1 MTAPQLAMKD
11 LRRVVIAAAVGNV
24 IEWYDFYIFGS
35 LAALLSVKFFAA
47 GASGSALI
55 KTVGTFTAGFL
66 IRPFGAFVFGRVGD
80 IVGRKYT
87 FLITL
92 SGMGLSTALIGLVP
106 SYAKIGVAAGILL
119 LLLRLIQGLCLGG
132 EYGGAITYVAEHAP
146 DDKRGYYT
154 GWLQTS
160 PTLGIVVSLVVI
172 IVTRELLG
180 TEAFNAWGWRIPF
193 LLSLLMVAIAIY
205 IRLQLQETPIFQAI
219 KAKGQTSSN
228 PWREAFW
235 SQNIRYVLIAS
246 VVVIGEG
253 VVWYSGQ
260 FWALYFIQQV
270 QKPDVLHPAII
281 TGAALLLA
289 TPSLIFFGWLSD
301 RIGRKPIILG
311 GFFLAAVTY
320 YPLYTALGNA
330 ANPASIN
337 YPLSILIVA
346 IMVSYVGMVYG
357 PIGAFLAE
365 YFPARIRYSSV
376 SVPYHIGNGWGGGL
390 VPVITTAAYV
400 TAQNAGLSMSQSLGH
415 ALVYPIT
422 VPAVA
427 FLLGLFLMPETRKI
441 SISQPSR
448 STARGP
454 RSPPAPPEEW
464 RPTDGGAAGARS
476 ARAAGGRHRDTPRAA
491 ARPANGAAPGARARR
506 GARRRPDT
514 WRRALGPAPR
524 RPDHLAAGARIPSSW
539 SRSRRRSSRWYP
551 RRRPRTRRSGDVPPR
566 APAAPSPRAPSAR
579 RSTPDRAGRRL
590 RSPPRPARARSPR
603 SRRQRR
609 RAARTPVTSPRDGG
623 ARPARVHAA
632 AAACPVRSAS
642 GPARATP

>member
-66 IRPFGAFVFGRVGD
+66 IRPFGAFVFGRIGD

-92 SGMGLSTALIGLVP
+92 SGMGLATALIGVVP
-106 SYAKIGVAAGILL
+106 SYANIGATAGIILL
-119 LLLRLIQGLCLGG
+119 FLRLIQGLCLGG

-172 IVTRELLG
+172 IVTREVLG
-180 TEAFNAWGWRIPF
+180 TEAFTAWGWRIPF

-219 KAKGQTSSN
+219 KAKGQTSTN

-246 VVVIGEG
+246 IVVIGEG

-260 FWALYFIQQV
+260 FWALYFLQQIR
-270 QKPDVLHPAII
+270 KPDVLTPAII
-281 TGAALLLA
+281 TGIALLIA
-289 TPSLIFFGWLSD
+289 TPTLIFFGWLSD
-301 RIGRKPIILG
+301 KIGRKPIILA
-311 GFFLAAVTY
+311 GFALAALTY
-320 YPLYTALGNA
+320 YPLYTALGKA
-330 ANPASIN
+330 ADPANTN
-337 YPLSILIVA
+337 YPLAILIVA

-365 YFPARIRYSSV
+365 YFPARIRYTSV

-390 VPVITTAAYV
+390 VPIVRTTAYLPCQ
-400 TAQNAGLSMSQSLGH
+400 TAGK
-415 ALVYPIT
+415 ALIYPIA
-422 VPAVA
+422 VPTIA
-427 FLLGLFLMPETRKI
+427 FLLSLFLMPETRKI
-441 SISQPSR
+441 SIWQP
-448 STARGP
+448 
-454 RSPPAPPEEW
+454 
-464 RPTDGGAAGARS
+464 AAM
-476 ARAAGGRHRDTPRAA
+476 
-491 ARPANGAAPGARARR
+491 
-506 GARRRPDT
+506 
-514 WRRALGPAPR
+514 
-524 RPDHLAAGARIPSSW
+524 
-539 SRSRRRSSRWYP
+539 
-551 RRRPRTRRSGDVPPR
+551 R
-566 APAAPSPRAPSAR
+566 APAR
-579 RSTPDRAGRRL
+579 G
-590 RSPPRPARARSPR
+590 
-603 SRRQRR
+603 
-609 RAARTPVTSPRDGG
+609 
-623 ARPARVHAA
+623 
-632 AAACPVRSAS
+632 
-642 GPARATP
+642 

>member
-1 MTAPQLAMKD
+1 MTAPSLSTKD

-47 GASGSALI
+47 GAAGSALI

-92 SGMGLSTALIGLVP
+92 SGMGLATALIGLVP
-106 SYAKIGVAAGILL
+106 SYAQIGAAAGIILL
-119 LLLRLIQGLCLGG
+119 FLRLIQGLCLGG

-146 DDKRGYYT
+146 DHKRGYYT

-172 IVTRELLG
+172 IVTREVLG
-180 TEAFNAWGWRIPF
+180 TEAFTAWGWRIPF

-219 KAKGQTSSN
+219 KAKGQTSTN

-246 VVVIGEG
+246 IVVIGEG

-260 FWALYFIQQV
+260 FWALYFLQQIR
-270 QKPDVLHPAII
+270 KPDVLTPAII
-281 TGAALLLA
+281 TGIALLIA
-289 TPSLIFFGWLSD
+289 TPTLIFFGWLSD
-301 RIGRKPIILG
+301 KVGRKPIILA
-311 GFFLAAVTY
+311 GFALAALTY
-320 YPLYTALGNA
+320 YPLYTALGKA
-330 ANPASIN
+330 ADPANTN
-337 YPLSILIVA
+337 YPLAVLIVA

-365 YFPARIRYSSV
+365 YFPARIRYTSV

-390 VPVITTAAYV
+390 VPIITTTAYLN
-400 TAQNAGLSMSQSLGH
+400 THSLGN
-415 ALVYPIT
+415 ALLYPII

-427 FLLGLFLMPETRKI
+427 FLLSLFLMPETRKI
-441 SISQPSR
+441 SMWKPEEVG
-448 STARGP
+448 TAR
-454 RSPPAPPEEW
+454 A
-464 RPTDGGAAGARS
+464 
-476 ARAAGGRHRDTPRAA
+476 
-491 ARPANGAAPGARARR
+491 
-506 GARRRPDT
+506 
-514 WRRALGPAPR
+514 
-524 RPDHLAAGARIPSSW
+524 
-539 SRSRRRSSRWYP
+539 
-551 RRRPRTRRSGDVPPR
+551 
-566 APAAPSPRAPSAR
+566 
-579 RSTPDRAGRRL
+579 
-590 RSPPRPARARSPR
+590 
-603 SRRQRR
+603 
-609 RAARTPVTSPRDGG
+609 
-623 ARPARVHAA
+623 
-632 AAACPVRSAS
+632 
-642 GPARATP
+642 

>member
-1 MTAPQLAMKD
+1 MTAPALSVKE

-66 IRPFGAFVFGRVGD
+66 IRPFGAFVFGRIGD

-106 SYAKIGVAAGILL
+106 SYAKIGALAGIVL

-146 DDKRGYYT
+146 DEKRGYYT

-172 IVTRELLG
+172 IVTREIVG
-180 TEAFNAWGWRIPF
+180 TEAFTAWGWRIPF

-205 IRLQLQETPIFQAI
+205 IRLQLAETPIFQAI
-219 KAKGQTSSN
+219 KAKGQTATN
-228 PWREAFW
+228 PWREAFL
-235 SQNIRYVLIAS
+235 SENLKYVLIAS

-253 VVWYSGQ
+253 VVWYSSQ
-260 FWALYFIQQV
+260 FWALYFVQQV
-270 QKPDVLHPAII
+270 QKPDVLTPAII
-281 TGAALLLA
+281 TGAALLIA

-301 RIGRKPIILG
+301 RIGRKPIILA
-311 GFFLAAVTY
+311 GFLLAAVTY

-330 ANPASIN
+330 ANPANLN
-337 YPLSILIVA
+337 YPLAILIVA

-365 YFPARIRYSSV
+365 YFPARIRYTSV

-400 TAQNAGLSMSQSLGH
+400 SAQAAGQSMSQSLGH
-415 ALVYPIT
+415 ALVYPIA

-427 FLLGLFLMPETRKI
+427 FVLSLFLMPETRKI
-441 SISQPSR
+441 SIWQPAEVR
-448 STARGP
+448 
-454 RSPPAPPEEW
+454 
-464 RPTDGGAAGARS
+464 AGAR
-476 ARAAGGRHRDTPRAA
+476 G
-491 ARPANGAAPGARARR
+491 
-506 GARRRPDT
+506 
-514 WRRALGPAPR
+514 
-524 RPDHLAAGARIPSSW
+524 
-539 SRSRRRSSRWYP
+539 
-551 RRRPRTRRSGDVPPR
+551 
-566 APAAPSPRAPSAR
+566 
-579 RSTPDRAGRRL
+579 
-590 RSPPRPARARSPR
+590 
-603 SRRQRR
+603 
-609 RAARTPVTSPRDGG
+609 
-623 ARPARVHAA
+623 
-632 AAACPVRSAS
+632 
-642 GPARATP
+642 